1 MQQQSADLQL
11 HTSGALPYL
20 LARPRGPAGAAGY
33 PVLCFLHGLDEGAP
47 LQIREALTR
56 HGPLS
61 PGARRGVASEFLVV
75 APQMPARGDLW
86 HRHADEV
93 RALVETVAVDHG
105 CDRSHMFL
113 TGFSFGANGVFDVA
127 LDHRGFWTALW
138 AVDPTRVP
146 SDDPRIPVW
155 LSAGEITRRFEGNFI
170 QQLRLE
176 PLKEQPPGDRVYL
189 DEGMDH
195 VRTAT
200 SAYADERAYRWL
212 LSRSGAKP
220 EQGSASRRRT
230 APGESAIENRAEIDD
245 RA

>member
-1 MQQQSADLQL
+1 MQKQSADLQL

-20 LARPRGPAGAAGY
+20 LARPRGPAGAAGH

-47 LQIREALTR
+47 LEIREALTR

-61 PGARRGVASEFLVV
+61 PGARGGVASEFIVV

-93 RALVETVAVDHG
+93 RALMKTVAADPG
-105 CDRSHMFL
+105 CDRSQTFL

-127 LDHRGFWTALW
+127 FDDPGFWTALW

-146 SDDPRIPVW
+146 SDDPRVPVW
-155 LSAGEITRRFEGNFI
+155 LSAGKLTRRYEGDFI
-170 QQLRLE
+170 RQLRLE

-200 SAYADERAYRWL
+200 SAYADDRAYRWL
-212 LSRSGAKP
+212 LSRSGAMP
-220 EQGSASRRRT
+220 ERGSASSRRT
-230 APGESAIENRAEIDD
+230 APGSRPSRIERGIDD